1 MRNILLLIIMSIFF
15 NKYSKAQTCT
25 NLIKYDYI
33 ETWNWSS
40 GWSLGPNTGYYN
52 NAFVTSTSSAALIG
66 AGSGTSGIESGY
78 YVLPNITGLNSSSS
92 YMLSFKL
99 GSYRFTSTG
108 ATSGVDVPDY
118 VDLQLSTN
126 GGVSYVSELRV
137 TGNNNAYWGYAST
150 AIASKTANGLLTTFT
165 PGGGGDRTL
174 TGDGYSNIKLTLPAG
189 LTQCAFY
196 IYCRVNSTGEEWWI
210 DNIELLEIVTC
221 DPLPIELISFEGYKS
236 KLYNNIVW
244 VTASENNNDYFTLE
258 RSYNGVDWIIVTDLN
273 GAGTVSTPSLYE
285 YKDYE
290 FIKNVYNYYRL
301 KQTDFNGQYKYFNI
315 ISINNLNKETPK
327 LIKVIDILGQEV
339 PESYVGLVIEIY
351 SDGEVKKV
359 YKQ

>member
-1 MRNILLLIIMSIFF
+1 MKNILLLIIVSIFF
-15 NKYSKAQTCT
+15 SKYSEAQICT

-40 GWSLGPNTGYYN
+40 GWSIGPNTGYYT
-52 NAFVTSTSSAALIG
+52 NAFVTSNSSAALIG
-66 AGSGTSGIESGY
+66 NGNGSSPTETGF
-78 YVLPNITGLNSSSS
+78 YVLPNVTGLNTSSN
-92 YMLSFKL
+92 YILSFRL
-99 GSYRFTSTG
+99 GSYKITSTG

-118 VDLQLSTN
+118 VDVQLSTN

-137 TGNNNAYWGYAST
+137 TGNNNAYWSYAST

-165 PGGGGDRTL
+165 PVGGGDRTS
-174 TGDGYSNIKLTLPAG
+174 TGDGYSNIKLTLPTG

-196 IYCRVNSTGEEWWI
+196 IYCRVNSAGEEWWI
-210 DNIELLEIVTC
+210 DNIELSEIVTC
-221 DPLPIELISFEGYKS
+221 TPLSIELISFEGYES
-236 KLYNNIVW
+236 GLYNNIIW
-244 VTASENNNDYFTLE
+244 ITATEDNNDYYTLE
-258 RSYNGVDWIIVTDLN
+258 RSSDGVDWVAISYLD
-273 GAGTVSTPSLYE
+273 GSGTVNTTSLYE

-301 KQTDFNGQYKYFNI
+301 KQTDFNGQYKYFNM

-327 LIKVIDILGQEV
+327 LIKVINILGQEV